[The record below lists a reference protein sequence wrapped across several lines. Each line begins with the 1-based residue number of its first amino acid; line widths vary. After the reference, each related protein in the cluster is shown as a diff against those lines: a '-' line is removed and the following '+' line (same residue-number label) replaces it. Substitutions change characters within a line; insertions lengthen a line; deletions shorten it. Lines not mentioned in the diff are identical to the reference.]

1 MKTFEIAIQE
11 KGHSIF
17 TVEKCKNLEECQE
30 LAIKI
35 YKKEKIN
42 RGVIFIIDPEKKKR
56 YMYLNKTWV
65 DCIFVWTSLTN
76 VTKN

>member
-11 KGHSIF
+11 TGHNIF
-17 TVEKCKNLEECQE
+17 TGEKCKNLEECQD

-35 YKKEKIN
+35 YKKEKVK
-42 RGVIFIIDPEKKKR
+42 RGVIFVIDPKKQKR

-65 DCIFVWTSLTN
+65 DCFFMWTSSTN
-76 VTKN
+76 VAKN